1 MRRQATQ
8 LLALVSISHRNNIDI
23 SAQKASIG
31 MLHVLRSN
39 AYKFQI
45 LQFNSLRSY
54 LIYFNVFFFYNNRE
68 ATLSR
73 KEEKACFYAFKLG
86 KKSSWLKTD
95 ELKRSW
101 KINS

>member
-1 MRRQATQ
+1 MELSPGIKRLIRRQATE

-23 SAQKASIG
+23 SAQKASIT

-54 LIYFNVFFFYNNRE
+54 VIYFNAFFKI
-68 ATLSR
+68 TGKPLSP
-73 KEEKACFYAFKLG
+73 EKKKKLAFML
-86 KKSSWLKTD
+86 S
-95 ELKRSW
+95 
-101 KINS
+101 N